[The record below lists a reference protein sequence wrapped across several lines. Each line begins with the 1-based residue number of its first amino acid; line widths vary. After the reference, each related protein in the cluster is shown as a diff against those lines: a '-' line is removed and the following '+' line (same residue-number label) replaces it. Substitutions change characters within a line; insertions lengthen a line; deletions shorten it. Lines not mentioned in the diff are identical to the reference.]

1 MTFLCCGREL
11 NNHYTVKFST
21 TRKAC
26 CVVFLNVGET
36 KKYCEAFGKPSVTF
50 LALDEL

>member
-11 NNHYTVKFST
+11 SKCYTIKFST

-36 KKYCEAFGKPSVTF
+36 NIVRLLKKPSVTF